1 MEPGRD
7 KVFGKGHRNMASA
20 PQPDQELHRIRGAIT
35 TAREKLH
42 NEASFDIEPLTGAL
56 ESVCEQIAA
65 LPTDTARTYAVG
77 LQTTLQLLEALE
89 DDIRQAHGA
98 LQQRMQAA
106 GDSEAAAEA
115 GGSED

>member
-1 MEPGRD
+1 MKPGQD

-56 ESVCEQIAA
+56 
-65 LPTDTARTYAVG
+65 
-77 LQTTLQLLEALE
+77 
-89 DDIRQAHGA
+89 
-98 LQQRMQAA
+98 
-106 GDSEAAAEA
+106 
-115 GGSED
+115 